1 MSSDQKAK
9 LDPPVEDNSSVI
21 IELGMGDGE
30 LLKLMAENHFDIN
43 LQASRKSVR
52 YIGIELDKK
61 AFGVAKSRIKD
72 DDRDITL
79 LNGSFEDIL
88 PNFPDNSVDQI
99 LEVLPDPVFIDKPYQ
114 RKWQIFYEIVYSKL
128 KNGGLLRLV
137 TEITDDLFEPVS
149 DAVYENWVE
158 WLLQTFKS
166 LGFTILDYKN
176 GAPPE
181 YASRCLT
188 QFRGDPHRIRIVTLD
203 LVKKE
208 RKINNLDSKDD

>member
-1 MSSDQKAK
+1 MCPDQKAK
-9 LDPPVEDNSSVI
+9 LDPALEDNPLVI
-21 IELGMGDGE
+21 IELGMGEGE

-43 LQASRKSVR
+43 LQANRKSVR

-72 DDRDITL
+72 DDRNITL
-79 LNGSFEDIL
+79 LNRSFEDIL
-88 PNFPDNSVDQI
+88 PNFPNNAIDQI
-99 LEVLPDPVFIDKPYQ
+99 IEVLPDPVFIDKLYQ

-137 TEITDDLFEPVS
+137 TEITNDLFEPVC

-166 LGFTILDYKN
+166 LGFTILHCKN

-181 YASRCLT
+181 YFSRCLT
-188 QFRGDPHRIRIVTLD
+188 QFRGDPHRIKIVTLD
-203 LVKKE
+203 LVKKQ
-208 RKINNLDSKDD
+208 K